1 MSELRDEIEKSFD
14 ATETETPEAGRSQ
27 ADTTESVRDTS
38 EARTADTGESSAA
51 EETSG
56 TLAAAKAK
64 AEGAPDD
71 AVAGAPKTE
80 PVADKSLKQFEKA
93 PASWKPGARERWMTL
108 PADVRAEVHRRES
121 EATQV
126 LQETAQAR
134 QVMGGLQQMSQKY
147 APMLQAEG
155 VDILQATERL
165 ADIATRLR
173 FSPQAEKARMMAYL
187 VGEFGVDIA
196 MLDNALAGV
205 PQPQSSQQTFTDPRL
220 DALLQQRDQWQQ
232 ERQQKLQ
239 TEASKDIAAFGQD
252 PAHEFFSDV
261 RDIMADLLDVADKR
275 GVDLDLKGAYDR
287 AIRIHPDIAKVIEQ
301 RAAAQRAQNP
311 AGSTAKAKAAASSI
325 KGSPIPG
332 GPAKTGST
340 VRESIL
346 EAMDQ
351 VSGR

>member
-14 ATETETPEAGRSQ
+14 ATETETPEAGRPQ
-27 ADTTESVRDTS
+27 ADTTESVRDTP
-38 EARTADTGESSAA
+38 EARTADTGESSAT
-51 EETSG
+51 EDKTSG
-56 TLAAAKAK
+56 TLAEAKGESDGK
-64 AEGAPDD
+64 AVLEKVTPDKPIDAP
-71 AVAGAPKTE
+71 
-80 PVADKSLKQFEKA
+80 KQFEKA

-301 RAAAQRAQNP
+301 RAAAQRMQNP

-340 VRESIL
+340 VRESII